1 VHDLL
6 GYIDRK
12 LSNPYNPGE
21 VMIDMSKS
29 VGNINKED
37 IQILGGALSSHPF
50 ELEQIININKIDQA
64 S

>member
-1 VHDLL
+1 ML

-29 VGNINKED
+29 VGNINHED

-50 ELEQIININKIDQA
+50 ELE
-64 S
+64 

>member
-1 VHDLL
+1 ML

-21 VMIDMSKS
+21 VMIDMSKN
-29 VGNINKED
+29 VGNINHED

-50 ELEQIININKIDQA
+50 ELE
-64 S
+64 